1 MTRKQTAHTG
11 GTVRGGA
18 GKNERLQPHSTTPRP
33 AGQPTTALP
42 IRAANGRV
50 VGNVAGGVFSKR
62 VRGSVHMLRA
72 PRGWALDADTLAEL
86 RALGVATVV
95 VTDTETGTVY
105 TAPLAEFDV
114 NVHGVA
120 FNRGAGPQVV
130 LPLGYWR
137 VNGQPPALAPREPDP
152 DAPRQ
157 LPLFAEVGQ

>member
-1 MTRKQTAHTG
+1 MTTKQTARWG
-11 GTVRGGA
+11 KQRGGA
-18 GKNERLQPHSTTPRP
+18 GENERRLHPHDSTAPAKAQPVYRP
-33 AGQPTTALP
+33 DGK
-42 IRAANGRV
+42 V
-50 VGNVAGGVFSKR
+50 VIGHVAGGVFSKR

-86 RALGVATVV
+86 RALRVASVV

-105 TAPLAEFDV
+105 AAPLSEFDV
-114 NVHGVA
+114 NMHGVA

-152 DAPRQ
+152 AAPRQ
-157 LPLFAEVGQ
+157 LPLFAGVSE

>member
-18 GKNERLQPHSTTPRP
+18 GGNERLQPHSTTPRP

-72 PRGWALDADTLAEL
+72 PRGWALDADTLGEL
-86 RALGVATVV
+86 RALGVATVA
-95 VTDTETGTVY
+95 VTDTETGTAY
-105 TAPLAEFDV
+105 TAPLAEFDA
-114 NVHGVA
+114 HGVPLD
-120 FNRGAGPQVV
+120 RGFGPQVA

-137 VNGQPPALAPREPDP
+137 VNGQPPALAKRSDP
-152 DAPRQ
+152 DGPRQ